1 MATESFHKTFVI
13 DDNNVDF
20 FIKLLNESHPTV
32 IRGRSF
38 KKATKEE
45 ILRWGENA
53 RKKANA

>member
-45 ILRWGENA
+45 ILRI
-53 RKKANA
+53 KKYYDAKTK